1 MIDTKQNAIQYT
13 RERCLKAAIFELID
27 DHETLRREV
36 NELRNHN
43 KYLESRVSEESDC
56 ATLRATVVKLEA
68 EVVSLREAAVHIYNS
83 GYSAG
88 HHYTVEG
95 SYVDI
100 HSSDMDSY
108 HAEEVA
114 ELLAALVGEEWE

>member
-1 MIDTKQNAIQYT
+1 MKTEDMDNIIATSEWKGYW
-13 RERCLKAAIFELID
+13 ESLIN
-27 DHETLRREV
+27 ENTTLRADVAAYKAMLFQAQTERDV
-36 NELRNHN
+36 
-43 KYLESRVSEESDC
+43 
-56 ATLRATVVKLEA
+56 ARATVVKLEA

-108 HAEEVA
+108 HAEDVA
-114 ELLAALVGEEWE
+114 ELLAALVGEDGR